1 MIDLNKV
8 TAFWMKSED
17 GWLIAPAGLTWIGE
31 GSHLKI
37 GNECQLGDGCQLG
50 NECRLGDWC
59 QLGDGCQLGNECR
72 LGNECQLGNGCQL
85 GDGCRLGDRA
95 LDPID
100 IGYADGYRKCVCNVS
115 GVAYIGAGC
124 RWFCLADALEHWSDR
139 DDRDMT
145 NCLMM
150 AAIHIAAV
158 KGWAHE

>member
-8 TAFWMKSED
+8 TASWMKSED
-17 GWLIAPAGLTWIGE
+17 GWLIAPKGLAWIGE
-31 GSHLKI
+31 GNHLKI
-37 GNECQLGDGCQLG
+37 GNE
-50 NECRLGDWC
+50 
-59 QLGDGCQLGNECR
+59 
-72 LGNECQLGNGCQL
+72 
-85 GDGCRLGDRA
+85 CRLGDRA

-150 AAIHIAAV
+150 AAIHIAVV
-158 KGWAHE
+158 KGWSHE

>member
-1 MIDLNKV
+1 M
-8 TAFWMKSED
+8 
-17 GWLIAPAGLTWIGE
+17 
-31 GSHLKI
+31 
-37 GNECQLGDGCQLG
+37 
-50 NECRLGDWC
+50 
-59 QLGDGCQLGNECR
+59 
-72 LGNECQLGNGCQL
+72 
-85 GDGCRLGDRA
+85 CRLGDRA

-150 AAIHIAAV
+150 AAIHIAVV
-158 KGWAHE
+158 KGWSHE